1 MTFSDDDDILDQ
13 WLEQEESDDDDDY
26 YTAAAL
32 LADVERERSK
42 KHCDSIPGRQVVA
55 WNTFGQLFCVELF
68 MIYLMF

>member
-1 MTFSDDDDILDQ
+1 MAFSDDDDILDQ
-13 WLEQEESDDDDDY
+13 WLEQEESDDDDY
-26 YTAAAL
+26 YIAASL

-42 KHCDSIPGRQVVA
+42 KHCDSVPGRQVVA